1 MRKSAAAVPLV
12 LGLLASN
19 SVSGTRG
26 ELETCEDERI
36 PRPSVTCHSFNWEGI
51 SCAVAGDVCEGERG
65 RCQVGFGLGI
75 LRRCVAMAL

>member
-1 MRKSAAAVPLV
+1 MRKSAAAVPLMV

-26 ELETCEDERI
+26 ALETCEDERT
-36 PRPSVTCHSFNWEGI
+36 PRPSVKCHSFNWEGI
-51 SCAVAGDVCEGERG
+51 SCALAGDVCEGERG

-75 LRRCVAMAL
+75 LRR

>member
-12 LGLLASN
+12 LGLLASK

-26 ELETCEDERI
+26 ELGTCEDERTR
-36 PRPSVTCHSFNWEGI
+36 RPSVTCHSFNWEGI
-51 SCAVAGDVCEGERG
+51 SCAVAGGVCEGERG

-75 LRRCVAMAL
+75 LRR

>member
-1 MRKSAAAVPLV
+1 M
-12 LGLLASN
+12 LGLLASY

-51 SCAVAGDVCEGERG
+51 SCAVAGNVCEGERG

-75 LRRCVAMAL
+75 LRRGVAIAL